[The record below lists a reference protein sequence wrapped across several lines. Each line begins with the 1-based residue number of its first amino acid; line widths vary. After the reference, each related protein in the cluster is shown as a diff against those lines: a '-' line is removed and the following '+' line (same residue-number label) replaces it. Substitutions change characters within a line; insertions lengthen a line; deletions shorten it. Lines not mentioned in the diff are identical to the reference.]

1 VSEEPRRPWPD
12 PPCYERF
19 LRHARQFGAD
29 CVVETADQSG
39 LPRRDVLLLKLRC
52 SELKPLKGPKGTPL
66 LQSVGKR
73 LTHEESDELVWL
85 LFNEGLTSSEIA
97 SMTGISAR
105 QVGLALTKS
114 KETIA

>member
-1 VSEEPRRPWPD
+1 MNLTYD
-12 PPCYERF
+12 AL
-19 LRHARQFGAD
+19 LRHAQTFGAD
-29 CVVETADQSG
+29 CVVETAEQSG

-73 LTHEESDELVWL
+73 LTHEESHELVWL

-97 SMTGISAR
+97 SMTGMSAR
-105 QVGLALTKS
+105 QVGLALR
-114 KETIA
+114 EGEEPVA